1 MDEKKWFYKI
11 IIKIR
16 EKYSLRALIIPL
28 IMFLII
34 PLIIVIFPFIIEH
47 FSWAT
52 LRYYRA
58 YYATVLTLFFAI
70 FSFIYQQNKILEDQ
84 KKQNEIE
91 QEEENNYYRPLFLV
105 ENMKGKTSLKQVKL
119 LMKNDSL
126 YLEDV
131 QVYDNENEL
140 LTPQKKSFQSK
151 NIVKQN
157 ISYPFYIT
165 GRTMTGEIIL
175 FAYLYGGKKCYK
187 YLKYDKDPSF
197 PDTKNNI
204 NLDEVNEVW
213 GTYNSRTKENDTVLD
228 ILLFQNTKTL
238 RSKIKKN
245 NFIMFEES
253 FLAKTVED
261 FMKHIFNDLKN
272 YCADEHSSEYY
283 NNVYN
288 FLLKILKRTNEVMKL
303 KYKNEFPTEIY
314 NKLKFLPL
322 RYIPSYKKLEDDT
335 IDANDFINII
345 LEIMLEIM
353 ESQEDINKQ
362 KFCSD
367 VIEILI
373 NVFKEVNIDKIPT
386 DYLILLDLKDDI
398 YILEN

>member
-16 EKYSLRALIIPL
+16 EKYSLRFLIIPL

-34 PLIIVIFPFIIEH
+34 PLIIVIIPFIIEY
-47 FSWAT
+47 FNCTT

-70 FSFIYQQNKILEDQ
+70 FSFIYQQNKILKDQ

-105 ENMKGKTSLKQVKL
+105 ENMKGKTNLKQVKL

-197 PDTKNNI
+197 PDMLNNI
-204 NLDEVNEVW
+204 KLDEVNEVW

-228 ILLFQNTKTL
+228 ILLFQNTKIL

-245 NFIMFEES
+245 NFIMFEKS

-261 FMKHIFNDLKN
+261 FMKNIFNDLKN
-272 YCADEHSSEYY
+272 YIDHNNSDEYY

-288 FLLKILKRTNEVMKL
+288 LLLKILKRTKEKMNLKHKIENSSELYIMLEKL
-303 KYKNEFPTEIY
+303 
-314 NKLKFLPL
+314 LL
-322 RYIPSYKKLEDDT
+322 RYMPSYKKLEKDY
-335 IDANDFINII
+335 IAANDFIVII
-345 LEIMLEIM
+345 LEIMKT
-353 ESQEDINKQ
+353 QENKN
-362 KFCSD
+362 KENFCFY
-367 VIEILI
+367 VIEILTYT
-373 NVFKEVNIDKIPT
+373 FKEVNIEKPFEE
-386 DYLILLDLKDDI
+386 YSILHNMKDDI
-398 YILEN
+398 YTLEN

>member
-1 MDEKKWFYKI
+1 MDEKKWFHKI

-16 EKYSLRALIIPL
+16 EKYSLRFLIIPL

-34 PLIIVIFPFIIEH
+34 PLIIVIFPFVIEI
-47 FSWAT
+47 FNLST
-52 LRYYRA
+52 FRYYRA

-70 FSFIYQQNKILEDQ
+70 FSFIYQQNKILKDQ

-105 ENMKGKTSLKQVKL
+105 ENMEGTPKLKQVIL

-140 LTPQKKSFQSK
+140 LTPQKESFQSK

-197 PDTKNNI
+197 PNKLNNI
-204 NLDEVNEVW
+204 KLDEVNEVW

-228 ILLFQNTKTL
+228 ILLFQNTKIL
-238 RSKIKKN
+238 RSKIKKS
-245 NFIMFEES
+245 NFIMFEKS
-253 FLAKTVED
+253 FLSKTVED
-261 FMKHIFNDLKN
+261 FMKNIFNDLKN
-272 YCADEHSSEYY
+272 YIDHNNSDEYY
-283 NNVYN
+283 NNIYN
-288 FLLKILKRTNEVMKL
+288 LLLKILKRTKKEMNLEHNIKNSSNPYVKL
-303 KYKNEFPTEIY
+303 EQ
-314 NKLKFLPL
+314 LSL
-322 RYIPSYKKLEDDT
+322 RYTPSYKKLEKDY
-335 IDANDFINII
+335 IAANDFIVII
-345 LEIMLEIM
+345 LEIMET
-353 ESQEDINKQ
+353 QKDKNKEN
-362 KFCSD
+362 FCFD
-367 VIEILI
+367 VIEILTYT
-373 NVFKEVNIDKIPT
+373 FKEVKIEKPLT
-386 DYLILLDLKDDI
+386 EYRILLDMKDDI
-398 YILEN
+398 YTLEN

>member
-1 MDEKKWFYKI
+1 MDEKKWFHKI

-16 EKYSLRALIIPL
+16 EKYSLGFLIIPL

-34 PLIIVIFPFIIEH
+34 PLIIVIFPFVIEI
-47 FSWAT
+47 FNLST
-52 LRYYRA
+52 FRYYRA

-70 FSFIYQQNKILEDQ
+70 FSFIYQQNKILKDQ

-105 ENMKGKTSLKQVKL
+105 ENMEGTPKLKQVIL

-140 LTPQKKSFQSK
+140 LTPQKESFQSK

-197 PDTKNNI
+197 PNKLNNI
-204 NLDEVNEVW
+204 KLDEVNEVW

-228 ILLFQNTKTL
+228 ILLFQNTKIL
-238 RSKIKKN
+238 RSKIKKS
-245 NFIMFEES
+245 NFIMFEKS
-253 FLAKTVED
+253 FLSKTVED
-261 FMKHIFNDLKN
+261 FMKNIFNDLKN
-272 YCADEHSSEYY
+272 YIDHNNSDEYY
-283 NNVYN
+283 NNIYN
-288 FLLKILKRTNEVMKL
+288 LLLKILKRTKKEMNLEHNIKNSSNPYVKL
-303 KYKNEFPTEIY
+303 EQ
-314 NKLKFLPL
+314 LSL
-322 RYIPSYKKLEDDT
+322 RYTPSYKKLEKDY
-335 IDANDFINII
+335 IAANDFIVII
-345 LEIMLEIM
+345 LEIMEI
-353 ESQEDINKQ
+353 QKDKNKEN
-362 KFCSD
+362 FCFD
-367 VIEILI
+367 VIEILTYT
-373 NVFKEVNIDKIPT
+373 FKEVKIEKPLT
-386 DYLILLDLKDDI
+386 EYRILLDMKDDI
-398 YILEN
+398 YTLEN